1 MDMIVYVRTVLI
13 LAIGLVPFLLYEMA
27 DVVPATQR
35 QLAENPGSSGYGE
48 MQADLALVEMN
59 RGVESKARELREID
73 VKILETKGSI
83 LKLEENKQA
92 FVNELEAIQHQI
104 QRVIKGAKIRKE

>member
-1 MDMIVYVRTVLI
+1 MDMIVYLRTILVLT
-13 LAIGLVPFLLYEMA
+13 IGLVPFLLYQMA
-27 DVVPATQR
+27 DGVSETQR
-35 QLAENPGSSGYGE
+35 PVAENPGSSGYGE
-48 MQADLALVEMN
+48 AQVDLALVEMS

-92 FVNELEAIQHQI
+92 FVSELEAIQNQI
-104 QRVIKGAKIRKE
+104 QSVIKGAKTRKE

>member
-1 MDMIVYVRTVLI
+1 MIMYVRTVLI
-13 LAIGLVPFLLYEMA
+13 LAFGLVPIFLYQIA
-27 DVVPATQR
+27 GSAPPSQSR
-35 QLAENPGSSGYGE
+35 FAENPGLSGYE
-48 MQADLALVEMN
+48 ETQTDLALVEMN

-92 FVNELEAIQHQI
+92 FVNELEVIKNQI
-104 QRVIKGAKIRKE
+104 QSVIKGAKIRKE